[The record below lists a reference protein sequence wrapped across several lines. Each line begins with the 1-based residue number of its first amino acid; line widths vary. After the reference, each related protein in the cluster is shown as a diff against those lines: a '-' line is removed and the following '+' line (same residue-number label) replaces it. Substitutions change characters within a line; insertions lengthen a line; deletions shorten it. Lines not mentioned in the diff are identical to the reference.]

1 MHILWGG
8 GQLALI
14 GLHVYAHMRAH
25 AQLQYI
31 VYCRVSSVGVFG
43 TGSSSSSSSSYSY
56 YRKERALK
64 IYTDDDSPRATQLQK
79 EKNQKSAKDKSEIAT
94 LQGTKPELQKE
105 KDDLTQLLTQ
115 SSAENARLREE
126 NTQLRDQVME
136 MEEKVAAAENSWK
149 VSHKKVTLTPHKL
162 GSGGWGEVIIGKFR
176 GQKVAVKRF
185 HDAIMNQ
192 KDNQYY
198 LEMLNREINTMAQ
211 LRHPNLLQFIGA
223 VLDHPSGH
231 PMIITEV
238 MDTSLRD
245 AYDSKILAPNPS
257 CRPVILS
264 IMRDVAVGLNY
275 LHCLPDPIIHRD
287 VSSANVLLESKGP
300 GKWNTKIS
308 DFGSAKIARAAISK
322 APGAMVYSAPECLQ
336 SVVDFEKKKQS
347 PKADVFSYGILLCE
361 TLTCQFPA
369 HGVFRKLME
378 QVHSHERFLHS
389 LIASCVEKN
398 PEKRPTM
405 EQVIEQL
412 DQA

>member
-1 MHILWGG
+1 MKEKDSIHQSEVENLEKEKEQLKDELKIKTSECDDLHEFSVKVQEELLA
-8 GQLALI
+8 QLAQASALI
-14 GLHVYAHMRAH
+14 ASLKMSNKE
-25 AQLQYI
+25 L
-31 VYCRVSSVGVFG
+31 SSNC
-43 TGSSSSSSSSYSY
+43 
-56 YRKERALK
+56 
-64 IYTDDDSPRATQLQK
+64 TQLQK
-79 EKNQKSAKDKSEIAT
+79 EKNQESATNKSEIAT
-94 LQGTKPELQKE
+94 LKEAKTELQKE
-105 KDDLTQLLTQ
+105 KDNLTQLLTQ

-126 NTQLRDQVME
+126 NTQARDQVRE

-149 VSHKKVTLTPHKL
+149 VSHKEVTLTPHKL

-245 AYDSKILAPNPS
+245 AYDRKILAPNPS

-300 GKWNTKIS
+300 GKWKTKIS
-308 DFGSAKIARAAISK
+308 DFGSAKMARAATTK
-322 APGAMVYSAPECLQ
+322 AAGAMVYSAPECLQ
-336 SVVDFEKKKQS
+336 SVVDFEEKKQS
-347 PKADVFSYGILLCE
+347 PKADVFSFGILLCE

-369 HGVFRKLME
+369 HGVFRNLME
-378 QVHSHERFLHS
+378 QVRSRERFLHS

-405 EQVIEQL
+405 DQVIEQL
-412 DQA
+412 DRA

>member
-1 MHILWGG
+1 MKEKDSIHQSEVENLEKENEQLKDELKIKTSECDDLQEFSVKVQEELLA
-8 GQLALI
+8 QLAQASAVIASLKKSI
-14 GLHVYAHMRAH
+14 KKL
-25 AQLQYI
+25 
-31 VYCRVSSVGVFG
+31 SSNC
-43 TGSSSSSSSSYSY
+43 
-56 YRKERALK
+56 
-64 IYTDDDSPRATQLQK
+64 IQLQK
-79 EKNQKSAKDKSEIAT
+79 EKNQESAENKSEIAT
-94 LQGTKPELQKE
+94 LQGAMTELQKE

-115 SSAENARLREE
+115 SSTENTRLREE
-126 NTQLRDQVME
+126 NTQVRDQVRE

-149 VSHKKVTLTPHKL
+149 VSHKEVILTPHKL

-300 GKWNTKIS
+300 GKWKTKIS
-308 DFGSAKIARAAISK
+308 DFGSAKMAHAATTK
-322 APGAMVYSAPECLQ
+322 AAGAMVYSAPECLQ
-336 SVVDFEKKKQS
+336 SVVDFEEKKQS

-378 QVHSHERFLHS
+378 QVRSRERFLHS

-405 EQVIEQL
+405 DQVIEQL

>member
-1 MHILWGG
+1 MKEKDSIHQSEVENLEKENEQLKDELKIKTSECDDLQEFSVKVQEELLA
-8 GQLALI
+8 QLAQASALI
-14 GLHVYAHMRAH
+14 ASLEKSIKK
-25 AQLQYI
+25 LSLTCI
-31 VYCRVSSVGVFG
+31 
-43 TGSSSSSSSSYSY
+43 
-56 YRKERALK
+56 
-64 IYTDDDSPRATQLQK
+64 QLQK
-79 EKNQKSAKDKSEIAT
+79 ENNQESAKHKSEIAT
-94 LQGTKPELQKE
+94 LQEAMTELQKE
-105 KDDLTQLLTQ
+105 KDNLTQLLTQ
-115 SSAENARLREE
+115 SSAENTRLREE
-126 NTQLRDQVME
+126 NTQVRDQMRE
-136 MEEKVAAAENSWK
+136 LEEKVAAAENSWK
-149 VSHKKVTLTPHKL
+149 VSHKEVTLTPRKL

-245 AYDSKILAPNPS
+245 AYDRKILAPNPS
-257 CRPVILS
+257 CRPIILS

-300 GKWNTKIS
+300 GKWKTKIS
-308 DFGSAKIARAAISK
+308 DFGSAKMARAATTK
-322 APGAMVYSAPECLQ
+322 AAGAMVYSAPECLQ
-336 SVVDFEKKKQS
+336 SVVDFEEKKQS
-347 PKADVFSYGILLCE
+347 PKADVFSFGILLCE

-378 QVHSHERFLHS
+378 QVHSRECFLHS

-405 EQVIEQL
+405 DQVIEQL
-412 DQA
+412 DRA